1 MCNRKRAEEVN
12 RGEWWQSGRTG
23 TANGLKRQSWAVTY
37 DAQLNWWLP
46 RGGSDTNCLTD
57 WHEKQREETEG
68 CKKKAWRRKI
78 MWIIILIKKWNQDNQ
93 GVAVRKR
100 VNPKERGQGTTFGWC
115 TSASVKVR
123 CWRCGSAWQ
132 MSHRG
137 DRLQGNR
144 QHTQTHLHT
153 FVHTF
158 TDRWKCRNNPEVPFC
173 SLVASSFT
181 TLASSPFIAISRST
195 HLSEDSVQ
203 IRVDNLLWLH

>member
-1 MCNRKRAEEVN
+1 
-12 RGEWWQSGRTG
+12 
-23 TANGLKRQSWAVTY
+23 
-37 DAQLNWWLP
+37 
-46 RGGSDTNCLTD
+46 
-57 WHEKQREETEG
+57 
-68 CKKKAWRRKI
+68 
-78 MWIIILIKKWNQDNQ
+78 
-93 GVAVRKR
+93 
-100 VNPKERGQGTTFGWC
+100 
-115 TSASVKVR
+115 
-123 CWRCGSAWQ
+123 

-195 HLSEDSVQ
+195 HLSEDYRVLAEVCLGGRSVLTTYCGFTNSDANTQ
-203 IRVDNLLWLH
+203 KRCASSSFFMKTLLCVAFQQQLTTLLFPECHLCHKTPEAKRPAQPPTHTARNQTHRPRPPRSCHSGFFLFA

>member
-46 RGGSDTNCLTD
+46 RGGSD
-57 WHEKQREETEG
+57 RESDRLAWKTERG
-68 CKKKAWRRKI
+68 NRGLQEEGMRKI
-78 MWIIILIKKWNQDNQ
+78 MWIIILINKWNQDNQ

-123 CWRCGSAWQ
+123 CWCCGSAWQ